1 MRSYPSPIDMKTL
14 NRLAFVTLV
23 GAVLAGCAGRSVQHV
38 STVPDVQKVGNLEGS
53 YSMKFTA
60 AGETRYATA
69 SVKKVA
75 ERQYQIA
82 RVTVYGPAVYT
93 FTVSEDGAVFSE
105 QLGEGSVIYRSDL
118 KLTTI
123 RFEKTDFLC
132 ELSR

>member
-1 MRSYPSPIDMKTL
+1 MRPL
-14 NRLAFVTLV
+14 RLAFLSLAVT
-23 GAVLAGCAGRSVQHV
+23 AVFAGCAGRSVQQV
-38 STVPDVQKVGNLEGS
+38 SAIPDVQKIGNLEGS
-53 YSMKFTA
+53 YSMKFTS

-82 RVTVYGPAVYT
+82 RVTVYGPTVYS
-93 FTVSEDGAVFSE
+93 FTVAEDGTVSSDE
-105 QLGEGSVIYRSDL
+105 LGTGTVSYRSDL

-123 RFEKTDFLC
+123 RFEKTNFLC

>member
-1 MRSYPSPIDMKTL
+1 MKTL
-14 NRLAFVTLV
+14 RILAFLTVLL
-23 GAVLAGCAGRSVQHV
+23 AVLSGCAGRSAQKV
-38 STVPDVQKVGNLEGS
+38 SALPDVQKIGNLEGS
-53 YSMKFTA
+53 YSMKFTSS
-60 AGETRYATA
+60 GETRYATA
-69 SVKKVA
+69 SVKKLA

-93 FTVSEDGAVFSE
+93 FTVAEDGSVKSDE
-105 QLGEGSVIYRSDL
+105 LGAGSISYRSDL

>member
-1 MRSYPSPIDMKTL
+1 MKHL
-14 NRLAFVTLV
+14 RYLAFSVVFLT
-23 GAVLAGCAGRSVQHV
+23 VLAGCAGRSA
-38 STVPDVQKVGNLEGS
+38 QKVSALPDARKIGNLEGS
-53 YSMKFTA
+53 YSMKFTS

-69 SVKKVA
+69 SVKKLA

-93 FTVSEDGAVFSE
+93 FTVAEDGTVQSDE
-105 QLGEGSVIYRSDL
+105 LGTGGISYRADL

-123 RFEKTDFLC
+123 RFEKKDFLC